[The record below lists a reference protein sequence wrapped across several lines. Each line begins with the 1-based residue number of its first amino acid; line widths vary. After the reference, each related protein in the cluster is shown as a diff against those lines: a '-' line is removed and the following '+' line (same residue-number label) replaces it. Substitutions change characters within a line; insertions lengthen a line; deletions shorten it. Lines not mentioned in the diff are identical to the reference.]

1 MEAKTVLEF
10 RTVEEAIEFLEGY
23 RGTLKRFIEESDD
36 RGERVLLLGKLG
48 EVEQELKRLRGS

>member
-10 RTVEEAIEFLEGY
+10 RTVGEAIEFLGGY

-36 RGERVLLLGKLG
+36 RGERALLLGKLG